1 MGRIQVQTK
10 AVTFK
15 PTIER
20 PRNASGYIASGAYSV
35 SIANVDAAV
44 DATVDGVALK
54 IGETISFSASES
66 NGTLGRIDYD
76 ATGSELLI
84 ISLRK

>member
-1 MGRIQVQTK
+1 MGRIQIQTE

-20 PRNASGYIASGAYSV
+20 PRNASGYITSGAYSV
-35 SIANVDAAV
+35 SIANVDAAN
-44 DATVDGVALK
+44 DSTVDGVQLK
-54 IGETISFSASES
+54 AGETISFSASES
-66 NGTLGRIDYD
+66 NGTLSRIEYD